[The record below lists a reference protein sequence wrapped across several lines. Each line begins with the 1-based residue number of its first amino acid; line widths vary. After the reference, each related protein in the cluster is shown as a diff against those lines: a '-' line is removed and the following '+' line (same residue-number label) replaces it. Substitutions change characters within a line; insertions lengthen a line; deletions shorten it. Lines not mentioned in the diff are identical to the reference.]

1 MKYQETKFKNGSEK
15 YSVLIGNNI
24 LSILPKKINN
34 LCPATTKIAIIIDKE
49 VPKKFSIILKKILIK
64 YELYFFIFKANEKNK
79 SFKTANN
86 FLTKILS
93 KNLKRS
99 DLIISVGGGITGDV
113 IGFVSSVY
121 KRGINFINL
130 PTTLLA
136 QVDAS
141 IGGKSGVNSKF
152 GKNLIGSFHQPKLV
166 ISDTS
171 FLNSLSK
178 KEMIC
183 GYAEILKHSLI
194 KDKKFFAWLKK
205 NTKNIFEKK
214 SKELVYA
221 IRKSCEIKMYFV
233 NKDVSEKNLRMILN
247 FGHTFAHAIEIRN
260 NYSKKMSHGEAV
272 LSGMILETKLSK
284 LLKLCRQK
292 DLNEIIEIYKSN
304 NLSYTFKNHSQR
316 SVMRLLPYLE
326 QDKKNNDDKINFVLL
341 KKIGRTTPPNRTKI
355 SLSSLKKYANLI
367 TQY

>member
-1 MKYQETKFKNGSEK
+1 MKYQETKFKNKSKK

-34 LCPATTKIAIIIDKE
+34 LCPEPQKLLLLLIKSSEKI
-49 VPKKFSIILKKILIK
+49 FNYFKKIKLNMSYIFLHLKLMKKIK
-64 YELYFFIFKANEKNK
+64 T
-79 SFKTANN
+79 FKTAYN

-113 IGFVSSVY
+113 IGFVSSIY

-171 FLNSLSK
+171 FLNSLSR

-194 KDKKFFAWLKK
+194 KDKKIFFMA
-205 NTKNIFEKK
+205 
-214 SKELVYA
+214 
-221 IRKSCEIKMYFV
+221 
-233 NKDVSEKNLRMILN
+233 
-247 FGHTFAHAIEIRN
+247 
-260 NYSKKMSHGEAV
+260 
-272 LSGMILETKLSK
+272 
-284 LLKLCRQK
+284 
-292 DLNEIIEIYKSN
+292 
-304 NLSYTFKNHSQR
+304 
-316 SVMRLLPYLE
+316 
-326 QDKKNNDDKINFVLL
+326 
-341 KKIGRTTPPNRTKI
+341 
-355 SLSSLKKYANLI
+355 
-367 TQY
+367 

>member
-64 YELYFFIFKANEKNK
+64 YELYFFTFKANEKNK
-79 SFKTANN
+79 NFKTAYN

-113 IGFVSSVY
+113 IGFVSSIY

-141 IGGKSGVNSKF
+141 
-152 GKNLIGSFHQPKLV
+152 
-166 ISDTS
+166 
-171 FLNSLSK
+171 
-178 KEMIC
+178 
-183 GYAEILKHSLI
+183 
-194 KDKKFFAWLKK
+194 
-205 NTKNIFEKK
+205 
-214 SKELVYA
+214 
-221 IRKSCEIKMYFV
+221 
-233 NKDVSEKNLRMILN
+233 
-247 FGHTFAHAIEIRN
+247 
-260 NYSKKMSHGEAV
+260 
-272 LSGMILETKLSK
+272 
-284 LLKLCRQK
+284 
-292 DLNEIIEIYKSN
+292 
-304 NLSYTFKNHSQR
+304 
-316 SVMRLLPYLE
+316 
-326 QDKKNNDDKINFVLL
+326 
-341 KKIGRTTPPNRTKI
+341 
-355 SLSSLKKYANLI
+355 
-367 TQY
+367 